1 MNKKTAIIVLF
12 FIVTSISYGEEA
24 IKKVCLRDVC
34 VQVEI
39 ADTDV
44 KRQQGLMFRESL
56 AESEGMLF
64 IFKKEARHSFWMKN
78 TKFPLDIIWID
89 RDKRIVDIKA
99 GVPPCKEI
107 YESFDGGNREKSCE
121 SFSPR
126 EKALYVLEVNAG
138 FTEKNK
144 IWAGDK
150 VSF

>member
-1 MNKKTAIIVLF
+1 MKLKLVLIVF
-12 FIVTSISYGEEA
+12 SIFLSVACFGQEVREVCIKEA
-24 IKKVCLRDVC
+24 C

-39 ADTDV
+39 VDTDV

-64 IFKKEARHSFWMKN
+64 IFEKEARHSFWMKN

-89 RDKRIVDIKA
+89 KDKCIVDIKT

-138 FTEKNK
+138 FAEKNK